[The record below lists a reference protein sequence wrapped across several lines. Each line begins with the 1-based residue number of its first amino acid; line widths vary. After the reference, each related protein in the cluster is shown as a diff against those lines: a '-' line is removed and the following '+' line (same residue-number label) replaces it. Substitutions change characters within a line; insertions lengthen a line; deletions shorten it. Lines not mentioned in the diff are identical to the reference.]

1 MDKIYHVLKDLDGRI
16 KSLREESAEHFMD
29 RDTEASSP
37 MLNQARCEGVSSL
50 VGMVVGVS
58 VVVVG

>member
-29 RDTEASSP
+29 RDTKRFRYCRDVAPGIEIAVEVIKEAYEEHP
-37 MLNQARCEGVSSL
+37 PEE
-50 VGMVVGVS
+50 
-58 VVVVG
+58 